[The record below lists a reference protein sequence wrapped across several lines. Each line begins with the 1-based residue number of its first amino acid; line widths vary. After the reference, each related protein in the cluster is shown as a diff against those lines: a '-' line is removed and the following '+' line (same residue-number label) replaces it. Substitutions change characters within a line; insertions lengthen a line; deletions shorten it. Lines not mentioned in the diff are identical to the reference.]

1 MVHTFNAGTWEDDE
15 AAEAGAGEEKAEETL
30 RRSSACVNL
39 LQHLSNGNNKR
50 PA

>member
-1 MVHTFNAGTWEDDE
+1 
-15 AAEAGAGEEKAEETL
+15 L

-50 PA
+50 PAWKHGCKVLKINEIMWLN